1 MRNDLAETSPS
12 NESPTGTAGSTVAR
26 GFSGE
31 FSQIAR
37 TVEFIEEMVVI
48 VGADARIVYVNEAFL
63 RSTGYAKTEIV
74 GEPVTLLRAE
84 ETPEEVEIARRLAED
99 GEWHGRFHA
108 RRKSGEVFPVS
119 CRVIGSV
126 DDHGD
131 PSGIF
136 MIASDDSR
144 LTAAEAAA
152 HRANEELQHR
162 LDEIARL
169 RKLDGQHLQDLETA
183 NEFLQQANLEAELAN
198 KAKSEFLANMSHEIR
213 TPMNGVIG
221 MTILALG
228 TELTDEQHEYL
239 TIIKSS
245 ADSLLKIINDI
256 LDFSKVEAGKL
267 ELEEIEFDL
276 LEVVEDVIAGMAILA
291 AERRLELIDSVAP
304 RSPRFL
310 VGDPNRIRQVLSNL
324 LSNAIKF
331 TPEGEIELSVELV
344 RDLGDEVVLKFA
356 VRDTG
361 IGIPPERQKAIFD
374 SFTQADGSITRR
386 YGGTGLGLTICRQL
400 THLMRGEISHASEV
414 GKGST
419 FTVALPLHKTASTA
433 TEIAGVIPQIQGT
446 RVLVVDRNASSRLAV
461 SRLLDAVGCVA
472 HGAQATIEA
481 ISLLKKAAA
490 AGKPY
495 QVILLD
501 LRQTEPAPEEFVGMV
516 LGADN
521 LRDTRIVVHT
531 SSCRDNDRENMAA
544 LGCVEFLMKPAK
556 QQRLLGAI
564 AEAIGVAT
572 PSGTRDPAWTDLA
585 DESARNRHVLLAE
598 DNVVNQK
605 VASKFLKKF
614 GYHVTIVSDGREVI
628 DTIFTRPFDAVLM
641 DVHMPVMDGLEA
653 TAVIRREELH
663 RKAARIP
670 IIALTATAMKGDRE
684 RCIEAGMDDYVAK
697 PIQPD
702 ELKSVLARWVSK

>member
-1 MRNDLAETSPS
+1 MDDL
-12 NESPTGTAGSTVAR
+12 
-26 GFSGE
+26 
-31 FSQIAR
+31 SQIAR
-37 TVEFIEEMVVI
+37 TVEFIEELVAI
-48 VGADARIVYVNEAFL
+48 VGPDSRIRYVNEAFV
-63 RSTGYAKTEIV
+63 RSTGYAKSEVI
-74 GEPVTLLRAE
+74 GESVTLLRQE
-84 ETPEEVEIARRLAED
+84 ETPEELEIGRRLSAD
-99 GEWHGRFHA
+99 GEWQGRFQA

-119 CRVIGSV
+119 CRVIGAV

-136 MIASDDSR
+136 IIASDDSR
-144 LTAAEAAA
+144 LTAAESAAQ
-152 HRANEELQHR
+152 RANEELQQR

-183 NEFLQQANLEAELAN
+183 NQFLQQANLEAELAN

-213 TPMNGVIG
+213 TPMNGIIG

-267 ELEEIEFDL
+267 ELESIEFDL
-276 LEVVEDVIAGMAILA
+276 LEVVEDVVAGMAILA

-304 RSPRFL
+304 RAPRFL
-310 VGDPNRIRQVLSNL
+310 VGDPNRIRQILSNL

-331 TPEGEIELSVELV
+331 TPEGEIEISVEFV
-344 RDLGDEVVLKFA
+344 RDLDEEVVLKFS

-361 IGIPPERQKAIFD
+361 IGIPPERQKAIFE

-400 THLMRGEISHASEV
+400 THLMHGEISYSSEV

-419 FTVALPLHKTASTA
+419 FQVTLPLRRTA
-433 TEIAGVIPQIQGT
+433 TTTAEIAGVIPRIQGT
-446 RVLVVDRNASSRLAV
+446 RVLVVDRNDSSRLAV
-461 SRLLDAVGCVA
+461 SRLLDAVGCVV

-490 AGKPY
+490 TGKPY

-501 LRQTEPAPEEFVGMV
+501 LRQSEPAPEEFVGMV

-521 LRDTRIVVHT
+521 LREAKIVVHT

-556 QQRLLGAI
+556 QQRLLDAV
-564 AEAIGVAT
+564 AEAIGVAA
-572 PSGTRDPAWTDLA
+572 PSGARGSARIELA
-585 DESARNRHVLLAE
+585 DESAGDRHVLLAE
-598 DNVVNQK
+598 DNAVNQK

-614 GYHVTIVSDGREVI
+614 GYHVTVVSDGREVL
-628 DTIFTRPFDAVLM
+628 DTIFTRAFDAVLM
-641 DVHMPVMDGLEA
+641 DVHMPVLDGLEA
-653 TAVIRREELH
+653 TAEIRRQEAQ
-663 RKAARIP
+663 RGASRIP

-684 RCIEAGMDDYVAK
+684 RCLDAGMDDYVAK

-702 ELKSVLARWVSK
+702 ELKTVLSRWVTK

>member
-1 MRNDLAETSPS
+1 MPS
-12 NESPTGTAGSTVAR
+12 DQ
-26 GFSGE
+26 
-31 FSQIAR
+31 FSQVSR
-37 TVEFIEEMVVI
+37 TVEFIEELVVI
-48 VGADARIVYVNEAFL
+48 VGEDARIRYVNEAFV
-63 RSTGYAKTEIV
+63 RSTGFAKSEVI
-74 GEPVTLLRAE
+74 GEPATLLRLE
-84 ETPEEVEIARRLAED
+84 ETPEELDVARRLAED
-99 GEWHGRFHA
+99 GEWQGRFQA
-108 RRKSGEVFPVS
+108 RRKSGEAFPVS
-119 CRVIGSV
+119 CRVIGAV
-126 DDHGD
+126 NDHGD

-136 MIASDDSR
+136 IIASDDSR
-144 LTAAEAAA
+144 LTAAESAA
-152 HRANEELQHR
+152 HRANEELQQR

-213 TPMNGVIG
+213 TPMNGIIG

-267 ELEEIEFDL
+267 ELETIEFDL
-276 LEVVEDVIAGMAILA
+276 LEVVEDVVAGMAILA
-291 AERRLELIDSVAP
+291 AERRLELIDTVAP

-310 VGDPNRIRQVLSNL
+310 VGDPNRIRQILSNL

-331 TPEGEIELSVELV
+331 TPEGEIELSVEFV
-344 RDLGDEVVLKFA
+344 QDLGDEVLLKFS

-361 IGIPPERQKAIFD
+361 IGIPPERQKAIFE

-400 THLMRGEISHASEV
+400 THLMHGEIAYTSEV
-414 GKGST
+414 AKGST
-419 FTVALPLHKTASTA
+419 FTVTLPLRRTASATA
-433 TEIAGVIPQIQGT
+433 EIAGVIPQIQGT

-481 ISLLKKAAA
+481 ISLLKKAAST
-490 AGKPY
+490 GKPY

-521 LRDTRIVVHT
+521 LRETRIVVHT

-564 AEAIGVAT
+564 AEAIGVAA
-572 PSGTRDPAWTDLA
+572 PSGTRESAWTELA
-585 DESARNRHVLLAE
+585 DESAADRHVLLAE
-598 DNVVNQK
+598 DNAVNQK

-614 GYHVTIVSDGREVI
+614 GYHVTVVSDGREVL
-628 DTIFTRPFDAVLM
+628 DTIFTHPFDAVLM
-641 DVHMPVMDGLEA
+641 DVHMPVLDGLEA
-653 TAVIRREELH
+653 TAEIRRQETQ
-663 RKAARIP
+663 RGSARIP

-684 RCIEAGMDDYVAK
+684 RCIDAGMDDYVAK

-702 ELKSVLARWVSK
+702 ELKAVLARWVTK